1 MSNGVRVSGSLRKRF
16 VFTLIAGVAVLT
28 ILLFF
33 VVRNYATQIAQQSQ
47 DSILSASVTAI
58 LDAISVRDGVVET
71 DIPYHAFSMLSTAT
85 DDRVFYVI
93 LQDNIVLSGYENLE
107 IPDLDSDSP
116 SKIESST
123 FLGVPVRKISASRQI
138 TSTKPRITVTASIA
152 QTQDNLT
159 DTLNQISTNVAIL
172 GLGFFCLAVALSLWA
187 TSTTIA
193 PLQRLAD
200 SVGRR
205 GPQDLSPVVKPV
217 PAELQPLVSSLNHL
231 MARLDQSFKQSEE
244 FIAEAAHRVRTPIAT
259 VRSHAET
266 TLQRVDKEDNRQTL
280 RSMIRAIDETS
291 RAATQMLD
299 HAMITS
305 RSNHL
310 ESQPVNL
317 GSLVEEIQIR
327 MTPIA
332 DMKEVELRLE
342 LHKEVTVQGDPILIQ
357 NAIRNLIDN
366 ALKYSPNDSVINI
379 TVNDTPS
386 PRVEISD
393 QGPGFLLDEIDTL
406 TGRFTRGKNA
416 IDTTGSGLG
425 LTIASDVATAHQ
437 GSLNMKNND
446 VGGACVTLSF

>member
-1 MSNGVRVSGSLRKRF
+1 MSNEVRVAGSLRKRF
-16 VFTLIAGVAVLT
+16 VFTLIAGVALLT
-28 ILLFF
+28 ILLYF
-33 VVRNYATQIAQQSQ
+33 VVRNYATQIAQQGQ
-47 DSILSASVTAI
+47 DSILNASVTAI
-58 LDAISVRDGVVET
+58 LDAVSVRDGKVET

-85 DDRVFYVI
+85 DDRVFYAI
-93 LQDNIVLSGYENLE
+93 AQDNKVLSGYETLT
-107 IPDLDSDSP
+107 IPRLTLDTP
-116 SKIESST
+116 SKIESTT
-123 FLGVPVRKISASRQI
+123 FLGVPVRQVSASRQFSGTI
-138 TSTKPRITVTASIA
+138 PRITVTATIA

-159 DTLNQISTNVAIL
+159 DTLNQISRNAAIL
-172 GLGFFCLAVALSLWA
+172 GIGFFSLAVALSLWA

-217 PAELQPLVSSLNHL
+217 PSELQPLVSSLNRL
-231 MARLDQSFKQSEE
+231 MARLDQSFKQSED

-266 TLQRVDKEDNRQTL
+266 TLQRVDKEDNRQAL

-305 RSNHL
+305 RANHL
-310 ESQPVNL
+310 EYQEVDL
-317 GSLVEEIQIR
+317 GELVTEIQLR

-332 DMKEVELRLE
+332 EMKEVELRL
-342 LHKEVTVQGDPILIQ
+342 HADNGATIPGDPILIQ
-357 NAIRNLIDN
+357 NAVRNIIDN
-366 ALKYSPNDSVINI
+366 ALKYSPDESVIDI
-379 TVNDTPS
+379 SVIAKPTA
-386 PRVEISD
+386 RVIVSD
-393 QGPGFLLDEIDTL
+393 EGPGFLLEEIDSL

-425 LTIASDVATAHQ
+425 LTIASDVAEAHN
-437 GSLNMKNND
+437 GALTMSNNSD
-446 VGGACVTLSF
+446 GGACVSLSF